1 MPYCRHCGNSRRF
14 GSSRVPSPAPYANG
28 PLSGLMADYDG
39 STLTGLTRL
48 GADRAAQREAQR
60 SPETYFDLCYQCG
73 GTDIE
78 W

>member
-1 MPYCRHCGNSRRF
+1 
-14 GSSRVPSPAPYANG
+14 
-28 PLSGLMADYDG
+28 MADYDG